1 MVVNMT
7 LYEMSFS
14 YQESGHAIAGR
25 IEELRRAEAL
35 ANADE
40 RRRLQRRIEELRVIL
55 YETREL
61 AVLTRRY
68 YDRSYHKNGRYTL

>member
-1 MVVNMT
+1 MT

-14 YQESGHAIAGR
+14 YQESGRAIAGR
-25 IEELRRAEAL
+25 IDELRRAEAE
-35 ANADE
+35 ADAE
-40 RRRLQRRIEELRVIL
+40 ELRALRRRIEELRAML
-55 YETREL
+55 YETRAL

>member
-1 MVVNMT
+1 MT

-14 YQESGHAIAGR
+14 YQESGRAIAGR
-25 IEELRRAEAL
+25 IEELRRAERT
-35 ANADE
+35 ADAEE
-40 RRRLQRRIEELRVIL
+40 RRKLRRRAEELRTML
-55 YETREL
+55 YETRQI